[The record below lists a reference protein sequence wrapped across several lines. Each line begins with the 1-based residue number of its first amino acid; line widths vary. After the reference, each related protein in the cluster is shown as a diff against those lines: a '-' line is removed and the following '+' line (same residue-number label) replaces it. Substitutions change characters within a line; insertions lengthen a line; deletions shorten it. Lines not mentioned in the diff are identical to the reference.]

1 MRYLEEDGVTMRM
14 QTHCHWWMLAGYAV
28 VLVLCSATS
37 AFADSVATERAV
49 TARIQREI
57 DERFRAGGGVV
68 RITKGARLR

>member
-37 AFADSVATERAV
+37 AFAGRVHANNLV
-49 TARIQREI
+49 QKKL
-57 DERFRAGGGVV
+57 GGMV
-68 RITKGARLR
+68 ITIR